1 MSRVPTTATALY
13 AGGVP
18 LAPRVAEEA
27 SRWYV
32 LFMSG
37 SASEA
42 DRHAWEAWRHASPDH
57 ERAWTHLT
65 RADARLDALSGSA
78 AYNALSL
85 DRRKSRRRTVLAIL
99 GAAICGTPALWAA
112 DRMRWVRLSPD
123 YESAVGQQRTV
134 MLADGTTVLLNT
146 DTAID
151 AVYEASMRRVR
162 LRQGEIL
169 VSTGHES
176 GYRGTPFLVETAHG
190 RIRALGTRFTVR
202 DDGDATT
209 VGLLDGNVEI
219 EAAAGGRR
227 LLLQP
232 GQIVRYN
239 ATSIEPVRMLQTHD
253 TAWVRTELAAD
264 NMRLDQFLAE
274 LSRYRPGLIF
284 CDSEVGGLRISGLF
298 PLSDTDKVL
307 AAVARLLPVTVSQ
320 RTPYWVHVSASL

>member
-1 MSRVPTTATALY
+1 MSRAPTAATTLY
-13 AGGVP
+13 AGGGP

-42 DRHAWEAWRHASPDH
+42 DRRAWEAWRHASPDH

-85 DRRKSRRRTVLAIL
+85 DRRKSRRRTVLAML
-99 GAAICGTPALWAA
+99 GMAVCGGPALWAV

-123 YESAVGQQRTV
+123 YGSAVGQQRIV
-134 MLADGTTVLLNT
+134 RLADGTAILLNT

-151 AVYEASMRRVR
+151 AMYDASVRRVR

-169 VSTGHES
+169 INTGQEG
-176 GYRGTPFLVETAHG
+176 GYAGTPFMVETPHG
-190 RIRALGTRFTVR
+190 RVHALGTRFTVR
-202 DDGDATT
+202 NDGDATS
-209 VGLLDGNVEI
+209 VALLEGNVEI
-219 EAAAGGRR
+219 ATVAGGRR

-232 GQIVRYN
+232 GQAVRYK
-239 ATSIEPVRMLQTHD
+239 AGSIETARALQAHD
-253 TAWVRTELAAD
+253 TAWMRAELAAD
-264 NMRLDQFLAE
+264 NMRLDDFLAE
-274 LSRYRPGLIF
+274 LGRYRPGLIS
-284 CDSEVGGLRISGLF
+284 CDSQVAGLRISGLF
-298 PLSDTDKVL
+298 PLGDTDKVL
-307 AAVARLLPVTVSQ
+307 AAVGRLLPVTLRQ
-320 RTPYWVHVSASL
+320 RTRYWVRVSAAL